1 MLIEVQVH
9 YLVYSL
15 KESEEK
21 PDQFDALY
29 EAWIS
34 GDTEAVSD
42 IVIGDYP
49 ETIPEVY
56 VALVKGRNSHW
67 AEIVDDLVQKQRSP
81 IPDRR
86 PQTLLCNYRDQQFE
100 TCVVPNRGTE
110 SLLSQ

>member
-49 ETIPEVY
+49 ETIP
-56 VALVKGRNSHW
+56 S
-67 AEIVDDLVQKQRSP
+67 RSP

-100 TCVVPNRGTE
+100 TCVVPNRRTE
-110 SLLSQ
+110 SLMSQ